1 MQNKPRKARQ
11 CRRKGCRARLAAG
24 GKALYCGTACRMAAH
39 RYRRKLA
46 VAGQAL
52 STRSL
57 QEWQT
62 PSYVLDAARAAMGGI
77 DLDPASCASANER
90 VGAASYF
97 DPSTDGLVAA
107 WPSGARV
114 WLNPPYA
121 TQLIR
126 AFVARALQ
134 HDGPAILLTNNATS
148 ALWAQRLLEGG
159 AHLCCLRERVCFI
172 DPATG
177 QPAGSGPL
185 QGQIVWGLRVERAA
199 FTRAFGPLGPLR

>member
-90 VGAASYF
+90 VGAASLLR
-97 DPSTDGLVAA
+97 PVHGRPGRRLAVRRACVA
-107 WPSGARV
+107 
-114 WLNPPYA
+114 
-121 TQLIR
+121 
-126 AFVARALQ
+126 
-134 HDGPAILLTNNATS
+134 
-148 ALWAQRLLEGG
+148 
-159 AHLCCLRERVCFI
+159 
-172 DPATG
+172 
-177 QPAGSGPL
+177 QPAVCHPTHSSIRGTGASARRPRHPADEQRHVGPV
-185 QGQIVWGLRVERAA
+185 GTASPRRRGA
-199 FTRAFGPLGPLR
+199 PLLPA